1 VEAVRLRYLRG
12 GRRIEAPR
20 ESARTDDLGN
30 FRLFNL
36 PTGDYFVRVES
47 FHVNLQ
53 TEKEVIRVAYYPN
66 TMSIENAQPLK
77 VAAGEEISGIRFS
90 VGIPSSYS
98 ISGNIVDVTGSAGQR
113 KYEVSVRRLNTGES
127 AGPSA
132 SSIGGAFTLRSM
144 APGDYLLMANST
156 LLGASAQLN
165 GQPRDVAGTAIARV
179 GDGDAHV
186 NIQVSPQI
194 DVSGKILME
203 GLSRESSSDLLI
215 VLWPELP
222 ILGSGPDTFHGQV
235 ERNGSFKIEYVPIGS
250 YYFSTFGGS
259 GIYLKQV
266 VCNGKDY
273 TFLPLAIE
281 AGAGVND
288 CVLTM
293 GTDSG
298 VVKGQVL
305 NGDKPA
311 PGLTVIAIPQQR
323 SLRHLDRFTITGK
336 TDVNGGYQLSGVI
349 PGDYLLFA
357 LRPDEGE
364 SYFDID
370 FADRNQQFAERVSV
384 KSNETKTVALKP
396 TAPQ

>member
-1 VEAVRLRYLRG
+1 
-12 GRRIEAPR
+12 
-20 ESARTDDLGN
+20 
-30 FRLFNL
+30 
-36 PTGDYFVRVES
+36 
-47 FHVNLQ
+47 
-53 TEKEVIRVAYYPN
+53 
-66 TMSIENAQPLK
+66 
-77 VAAGEEISGIRFS
+77 
-90 VGIPSSYS
+90 
-98 ISGNIVDVTGSAGQR
+98 
-113 KYEVSVRRLNTGES
+113 
-127 AGPSA
+127 
-132 SSIGGAFTLRSM
+132 
-144 APGDYLLMANST
+144 
-156 LLGASAQLN
+156 
-165 GQPRDVAGTAIARV
+165 
-179 GDGDAHV
+179 
-186 NIQVSPQI
+186 
-194 DVSGKILME
+194 
-203 GLSRESSSDLLI
+203 
-215 VLWPELP
+215 
-222 ILGSGPDTFHGQV
+222 V

-396 TAPQ
+396 TTPQ